1 MKKKIFAVLIVI
13 FFIIIIIFIKNNY
26 KNLKVGNNK
35 DNKSVKETE
44 EYILNINSYNA
55 TIDVTVESNKNQNK
69 YLLKQ
74 EHSNNNEDRQIV
86 LKPEN
91 IEGTEITYNNGTLVV
106 NNSQFNL
113 NKIYESYPYISD
125 NSLWLSSF
133 IEEYKNQDN
142 SPELY
147 EENGDIVL
155 KINKKTK
162 YCGTKKLYLEKG
174 TGKPKK
180 MIIQDENNNDKIYIL
195 YNEIN
200 IF

>member
-1 MKKKIFAVLIVI
+1 MKKKVFAALLII
-13 FFIIIIIFIKNNY
+13 CAIIIIIFIKNNY
-26 KNLKVGNNK
+26 KNLKIGNNK

-44 EYILNINSYNA
+44 EYILNINSYTA
-55 TIDVTVESNKNQNK
+55 TIDVTIESNKNQNK

-74 EHSNNNEDRQIV
+74 EHNTNNDKQTV

-91 IEGTEITYNNGTLVV
+91 IEGTEIVYNNGTLVV
-106 NNSQFNL
+106 NNSQFSL
-113 NKIYESYPYISD
+113 TKIYNNYPYISD

-133 IEEYKNQDN
+133 IEEYKNQN
-142 SPELY
+142 NNPELY

-162 YCGTKKLYLEKG
+162 YCGEKKLYLEKG

-180 MIIQDENNNDKIYIL
+180 MIIQDENNNEKIYIL